1 MQMSPKGAG
10 ARPRTR
16 GALGSRQAAVGGSNI
31 RQSGRERFRVVEPLD
46 AVTAYVPPVCR
57 VEGRGIRLR
66 PDRPRTV
73 LGVITR

>member
-16 GALGSRQAAVGGSNI
+16 LSGRVRPLVGGSNI

-57 VEGRGIRLR
+57 VESRGIRLR
-66 PDRPRTV
+66 PDRPRTES
-73 LGVITR
+73 GVITR